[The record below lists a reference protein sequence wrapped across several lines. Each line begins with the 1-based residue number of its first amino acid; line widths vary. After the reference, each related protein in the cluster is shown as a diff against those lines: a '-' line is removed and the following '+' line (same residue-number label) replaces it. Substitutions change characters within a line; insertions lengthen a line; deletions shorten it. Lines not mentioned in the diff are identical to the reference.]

1 VNAKKKQERMRI
13 ESRDTIGKLETTEHD
28 ADDMAKATIELARS
42 VGDMN
47 DKELQIATDLAH
59 DDLCKANDELEEA
72 LMNREMQSMRL
83 TVMEYEQVRRM
94 LCSE

>member
-1 VNAKKKQERMRI
+1 MRI
-13 ESRDTIGKLETTEHD
+13 EKRETIGRLETTDHD

-42 VGDMN
+42 VGGMN
-47 DKELQIATDLAH
+47 DNELQIATDLAH

-72 LMNREMQSMRL
+72 RLNREMQSMRL
-83 TVMEYEQVRRM
+83 TVMEYEHVRRM

>member
-1 VNAKKKQERMRI
+1 MRI

-42 VGDMN
+42 VGGMN
-47 DKELQIATDLAH
+47 DNELQRATEIAH

-72 LMNREMQSMRL
+72 LLNREMQSMRL